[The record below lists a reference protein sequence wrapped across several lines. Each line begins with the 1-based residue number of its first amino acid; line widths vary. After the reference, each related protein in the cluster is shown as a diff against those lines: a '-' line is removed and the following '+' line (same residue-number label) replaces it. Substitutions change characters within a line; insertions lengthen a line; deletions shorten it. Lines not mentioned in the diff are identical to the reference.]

1 MRFWKLLHAPYVGFA
16 EGGVHGR
23 RATWLELFFDLIFV
37 AAVAQVGR
45 PLHADY
51 SFAALLRY
59 GFLFFLIWWAWL
71 GHTFYSTR
79 FDTDDLIQRVLT
91 LLQMFAVAVMAAN
104 AGEALDSRSAAGF
117 GAAYAGMRIILVLQ
131 YLRAQSIEKSKRLTH
146 HHAVGFGLAAGLWMV
161 AAFLSAPLRFW
172 VWGAAVLLDIG
183 TTVLSSQ
190 HEKDLPP
197 HPEHLPE
204 RFGLFTIILMG
215 ESLVAIMRGIES
227 QEYWSGP
234 AASAAFSGMA
244 LVFAFWWWYFDGA
257 HAAKERHLR
266 NAKEFR
272 RFRVWSYAHF
282 PLYLGIATLGIGV
295 EHIVGLGQGVF
306 LHGGEAWLITV
317 SAVIVMASL
326 ATIAATSEQARS
338 SRGLKDF
345 LAPHCLLA
353 AAVLLLGTLSHWLP
367 PYAYV
372 IVLAIVGAVQVR
384 ISLTERRNYEPV
396 FESRC
401 LFNRDESLCSPANP
415 GRHSCDGDVLQA
427 AKDLRSRAR
436 EA

>member
-1 MRFWKLLHAPYVGFA
+1 MRFWKLLHAPCLGST
-16 EGGVHGR
+16 EGGVRGR

-45 PLHADY
+45 PLHSDY
-51 SFAALLRY
+51 SFAALSRY

-71 GHTFYSTR
+71 GHTVYSTR
-79 FDTDDLIQRVLT
+79 FDTDDLTQRVLT

-117 GAAYAGMRIILVLQ
+117 GAAYAGMRVILVLQ
-131 YLRAQSIEKSKRLTH
+131 YLRARSIEKSKRLTN
-146 HHAVGFGLAAGLWMV
+146 HHALGFGLAAGFWII
-161 AAFLSAPLRFW
+161 AAFLGAPLRFW
-172 VWGAAVLLDIG
+172 IWGVAVVLDIG
-183 TTVLSSQ
+183 TTVLSSR
-190 HEKDLPP
+190 HEEALPP

-244 LVFAFWWWYFDGA
+244 LVFVYWWWYFDGA
-257 HAAKERHLR
+257 RAAKERHLR
-266 NAKEFR
+266 TAKEFR

-295 EHIVGLGQGVF
+295 EHIVGLGQGAY
-306 LHGGEAWLITV
+306 LHRGEAWLV
-317 SAVIVMASL
+317 AASAVIVMASL
-326 ATIAATSEQARS
+326 ATIAATSEEARS
-338 SRGLKDF
+338 SRGLRDF
-345 LAPHCLLA
+345 LAPHGLLA
-353 AAVLLLGTLSHWLP
+353 AAALLLGGLNHWLP

-372 IVLAIVGAVQVR
+372 IVLAIVGAVQVG
-384 ISLTERRNYEPV
+384 ISLTERRTHEPV
-396 FESRC
+396 LES
-401 LFNRDESLCSPANP
+401 
-415 GRHSCDGDVLQA
+415 
-427 AKDLRSRAR
+427 
-436 EA
+436 